1 MYVSK
6 WLLPHSWENFE
17 RFMLRLF
24 SRNISHMMYLGDRF
38 ALIVGL
44 CLVSSGVCKNIHY
57 YLNSVTKDR
66 SVLGISKERERESP
80 ELNN

>member
-1 MYVSK
+1 
-6 WLLPHSWENFE
+6 
-17 RFMLRLF
+17 
-24 SRNISHMMYLGDRF
+24 MMYLGDQF
-38 ALIVGL
+38 VFIVGL

-66 SVLGISKERERESP
+66 SVLGISKGKERESP